1 MFGDLAVRQ
10 AVEAA
15 GDALKLTGTV
25 ELQEQLRRPAVRT
38 QICRAQQ
45 TLPVGKFEDAGS
57 LGERHDRSLICAS
70 LIYKSCANC
79 QLRVDIIDRVCA
91 RPPLSAKQCCQM
103 QHAAPRQD
111 GCRLNAFVEW
121 LSTRL
126 STRTVGKLN
135 RPCRTLQRP
144 FLRHQGEAC
153 RNDQA
158 S

>member
-1 MFGDLAVRQ
+1 
-10 AVEAA
+10 
-15 GDALKLTGTV
+15 
-25 ELQEQLRRPAVRT
+25 
-38 QICRAQQ
+38 
-45 TLPVGKFEDAGS
+45 
-57 LGERHDRSLICAS
+57 
-70 LIYKSCANC
+70 
-79 QLRVDIIDRVCA
+79 
-91 RPPLSAKQCCQM
+91 M

-144 FLRHQGEAC
+144 FLRHQGEGC

-158 S
+158 SQAFDMIECLTRRAGLHARASCRPNMLDLKERAAQ